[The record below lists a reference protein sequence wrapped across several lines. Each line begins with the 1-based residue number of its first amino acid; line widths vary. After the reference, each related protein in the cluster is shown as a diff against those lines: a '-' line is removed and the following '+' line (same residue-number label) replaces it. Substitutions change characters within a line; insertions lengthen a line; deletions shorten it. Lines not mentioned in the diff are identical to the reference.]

1 VSHARQPIR
10 ILLADDHE
18 VVRRG
23 LKLLLESEPDLRV
36 TSEAGDGPSAVR
48 QAVRDEVDVAVLDL
62 SMPGMS
68 GLQATREIARLR
80 PSVRVIILSMHSN
93 ESYLR
98 EAMRA
103 GASGYVL
110 KSDGGHSLVAA
121 CRAAARGQNVGAPLN
136 RARPAAPAM
145 EREAEASAEQLTARE
160 AQILSLIADGHTTR
174 EIAGLLVISPRT
186 VDRHREKLARKL
198 NLRNRVE
205 LTRFALRQNL
215 VEP

>member
-1 VSHARQPIR
+1 MTHARRAVR

-23 LKLLLESEPDLRV
+23 LKLVLESEPDLRV
-36 TSEAGDGPSAVR
+36 TSEAADGPSAVR
-48 QAVRDEVDVAVLDL
+48 QAVREEVDVAVLDL

-68 GLQATREIARLR
+68 GLQATREITRLR

-121 CRAAARGQNVGAPLN
+121 CRAAARGQSVGAPFH
-136 RARPAAPAM
+136 RARTAASAM
-145 EREAEASAEQLTARE
+145 EREAEASADGLTARE
-160 AQILSLIADGHTTR
+160 TQILSLIADGHTTR
-174 EIAGLLVISPRT
+174 EIADLLVISPRT

>member
-1 VSHARQPIR
+1 MTHARQPVR

-23 LKLLLESEPDLRV
+23 LKLVLESEPDLRV
-36 TSEAGDGPSAVR
+36 TSEAADGPSAVR
-48 QAVRDEVDVAVLDL
+48 QAVREEVDVAVLDL

-68 GLQATREIARLR
+68 GLQATREITRLR
-80 PSVRVIILSMHSN
+80 PSVRIIILSMHSN

-121 CRAAARGQNVGAPLN
+121 CRAAARGQSVGAPFH
-136 RARPAAPAM
+136 RARTATSTM
-145 EREAEASAEQLTARE
+145 EREAEASAGGLTARE
-160 AQILSLIADGHTTR
+160 TQILSLIADGHTTR
-174 EIAGLLVISPRT
+174 EIADLLVISPRT